1 MRQHIPNLLTLL
13 NLMMGCLALYHIFK
27 GDVRLSVIFIAIAAA
42 ADFAD
47 GFVAR
52 MLGVQSDLGKQ
63 LDSLADVVTFGVVPG
78 AIIVWL
84 LQNSPQLPAAS
95 LLPFAGFVISLFSAL
110 RLAKFNIDTRQT
122 NSFLGVPTP
131 ANTLFFVGLLGL
143 SWSNSALADY
153 LLNPVLLLLLTAL
166 FSYLLVSEIPIP
178 ALKFKNFSFKD
189 NRFAYSILLSSVL
202 YLALF
207 GWFGLSL
214 SIATYIIAAL
224 FIKNTPTP
232 PTPAATLPASEEN
245 SSTPPPKSNK
255 KAAAK
260 SALPKS

>member
-27 GDVRLSVIFIAIAAA
+27 GDVQLSVIFIAIAAA

-153 LLNPVLLLLLTAL
+153 LLNPVVLLLLTAL

-189 NRFAYSILLSSVL
+189 NRFAYGILLSSVL
-202 YLALF
+202 YLAIF

-214 SIATYIIAAL
+214 SIATYIITAL
-224 FIKNTPTP
+224 FIPKK
-232 PTPAATLPASEEN
+232 PTPAPATIPASEE
-245 SSTPPPKSNK
+245 STTVPPPKPNK